1 MKNMN
6 EQKRLFIA
14 IDLPHDVK
22 IYLHNIALNLN
33 NRDRDIRAIPPENIH
48 ITLKFLGDTNISKI
62 EKIMEAIKNA
72 SGDFQSFSY
81 KIGKS
86 LGAFPV
92 AESARIVFAPVVE
105 GSDKIVEIYK
115 NLENNLSKIKIPKEN
130 RKFISHITIARIRN
144 KKNISE
150 ILKNIE
156 LDYKNQHKC
165 TKITL
170 FESRLK
176 PDGAEYIVA
185 CEAGLK

>member
-1 MKNMN
+1 MII

-14 IDLPHDVK
+14 IDLPHDAK
-22 IYLHNIALNLN
+22 KYLYDTALNLN
-33 NRDRDIRAIPPENIH
+33 KIDKDIRAIPPESIH
-48 ITLKFLGDTNISKI
+48 ITLKFLGDTDISKI
-62 EKIMEAIKNA
+62 EKIAEAMKNA
-72 SGDFQSFSY
+72 AGDFQRFNY
-81 KIGKS
+81 EIGKS
-86 LGAFPV
+86 LEAFPV
-92 AESARIVFAPVVE
+92 AESARIIFVPIME
-105 GSDKIVEIYK
+105 GSDKIAVIYK

-150 ILKNIE
+150 ILEDIE

-176 PDGAEYIVA
+176 PGGQNILLLVKWD
-185 CEAGLK
+185 

>member
-6 EQKRLFIA
+6 VQKRLFIA

-22 IYLHNIALNLN
+22 KYLYDVALNLN
-33 NRDRDIRAIPPENIH
+33 NRDKDIRAIPPGSIH

-62 EKIMEAIKNA
+62 DKIAEAMKNA
-72 SGDFQSFSY
+72 AGDFQRFSY
-81 KIGKS
+81 EIGKS
-86 LGAFPV
+86 LEAFPA
-92 AESARIVFAPVVE
+92 AESARIVFVPVLE
-105 GSDKIVEIYK
+105 GSDKIAGIYK
-115 NLENNLSKIKIPKEN
+115 NLENNLSRIKIPKEN

-150 ILKNIE
+150 ILKDIE

-176 PDGAEYIVA
+176 PDGAEYIIT